1 MPEISKKLRRA
12 LYSASLAAGI
22 PRPVLRSAYR
32 LFVRNKSAE
41 ICRGI
46 SSNFLQL
53 DGTPKRTDY
62 RIAVVKAH
70 TNCHGPWR
78 SIGHEDK
85 NFLLD
90 CWPSKLLFWHLTML
104 LNVDW
109 YLIDDPVVT
118 TDFMYET
125 AQLGKT
131 VARNS
136 SGVVSQRDID
146 FDKYD
151 VVISIDP
158 ILRVPKGKSALFC
171 YYMTEHTDRYY
182 WISEKKPLTGYDLFL
197 GHVLRNSYRKPS
209 IPQSVPVP
217 FIYAPAYSAQKKKE
231 TVWVDS
237 RVGFSQEALMRATHS
252 VQKKEEAVWV
262 DSRVVWIDGQNAISD
277 KAFINLPIEARIK
290 PCLAPNPPIWDDAKQ
305 YLQQLTRCQ
314 YFLSVGRTGGSG
326 QAVAEATATGAIC
339 ITDLHTTYA
348 HILTHPKCI
357 VNGPSD
363 VPQLISTLRDSSE
376 LRKTI
381 LSWEQERLQRYFFNV
396 PLSIIEA
403 AIEIKASCT

>member
-1 MPEISKKLRRA
+1 MKLRRV

-22 PRPVLRSAYR
+22 PRPVLRSVYR
-32 LFVRNKSAE
+32 LFVRNKSSE

-46 SSNFLQL
+46 SSNFFQL
-53 DGTPKRTDY
+53 DGAPKRTNY

-85 NFLLD
+85 NSLLD
-90 CWPSKLLFWHLTML
+90 CWPSKLLFWHLTTL
-104 LNVDW
+104 LDVDW
-109 YLIDDPVVT
+109 YLIDDPAVT

-125 AQLGKT
+125 AQLGKK
-131 VARNS
+131 VAQNS
-136 SGVVSQRDID
+136 SGVVSQSDID
-146 FDKYD
+146 FDRYD

-158 ILRVPKGKSALFC
+158 ILRVPKGKSTLFC

-197 GHVLRNSYRKPS
+197 GHVLRNSYQTPS

-217 FIYAPAYSAQKKKE
+217 FIYAPTRSAQKKE
-231 TVWVDS
+231 EVVWVD
-237 RVGFSQEALMRATHS
+237 A
-252 VQKKEEAVWV
+252 
-262 DSRVVWIDGQNAISD
+262 RVVWIDGQAPVSD
-277 KAFINLPIEARIK
+277 KTFINFPIEARTK
-290 PCLAPNPPIWDDAKQ
+290 PCLAPDPPIWDDAKQ

-326 QAVAEATATGAIC
+326 QAVAEATAAGAIC
-339 ITDLHTTYA
+339 ITDLHTTYS
-348 HILTHPKCI
+348 HILTHPRCT
-357 VNGPSD
+357 VNGVHN

-376 LRKTI
+376 LRNTI
-381 LSWEQERLQRYFFNV
+381 LSWEKERLQRYFFNV
-396 PLSIIEA
+396 PLSILEA
-403 AIEIKASCT
+403 AIEVKNSWLKTGACEQRGN